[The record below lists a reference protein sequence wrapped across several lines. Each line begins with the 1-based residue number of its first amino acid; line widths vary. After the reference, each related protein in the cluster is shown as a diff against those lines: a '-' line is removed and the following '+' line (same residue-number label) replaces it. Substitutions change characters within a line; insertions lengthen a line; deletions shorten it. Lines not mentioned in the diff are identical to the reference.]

1 MSTVK
6 SQRSTIP
13 EISICVRMWL
23 PEESRPAV
31 AAEEAATAA
40 EVMAEATEAAAVS
53 AMVAVD
59 TEDNKYV
66 RAYRPHI
73 LNCTIKAP
81 T

>member
-31 AAEEAATAA
+31 AVEEAATTA
-40 EVMAEATEAAAVS
+40 EVMAEATEAVVVS
-53 AMVAVD
+53 VTAAVD
-59 TEDNKYV
+59 TEDKGQ
-66 RAYRPHI
+66 
-73 LNCTIKAP
+73 
-81 T
+81 

>member
-1 MSTVK
+1 
-6 SQRSTIP
+6 
-13 EISICVRMWL
+13 MWL

-31 AAEEAATAA
+31 AVAEAATTA
-40 EVMAEATEAAAVS
+40 EVMAEATEVAAVS

-66 RAYRPHI
+66 RADRPHI